1 MPLDYAAIGG
11 RLQARRKD
19 WGSHRR
25 TRRNGP
31 GITVVYL
38 SKIEN
43 GRVHP
48 TLDLLDRLCCVLEYD
63 LARAFTGVQTTSPDY
78 GQEQVLRLFNACAAA
93 CQACCFWLLLEQLAT
108 LT

>member
-11 RLQARRKD
+11 RLQARRKELGITQED
-19 WGSHRR
+19 AAERV
-25 TRRNGP
+25 
-31 GITVVYL
+31 GITVAYL

-48 TLDLLDRLCCVLEYD
+48 TLDLPDRLCCVLEYD
-63 LARAFTGVQTTSPDY
+63 LARAYTGVQTTSPDY
-78 GQEQVLRLFNACAAA
+78 GQEQVLRLFNACAPRVKPVV
-93 CQACCFWLLLEQLAT
+93 LHLLEQLAT

>member
-11 RLQARRKD
+11 RLQARRKELGITQED
-19 WGSHRR
+19 AAERA
-25 TRRNGP
+25 

-63 LARAFTGVQTTSPDY
+63 LALSLIHISEPTRPY
-78 GQEQVLRLFNACAAA
+78 
-93 CQACCFWLLLEQLAT
+93 
-108 LT
+108 

>member
-11 RLQARRKD
+11 RLQARRKELGITQED
-19 WGSHRR
+19 AAERA
-25 TRRNGP
+25 

-63 LARAFTGVQTTSPDY
+63 LARAFTSAPTSPSWWTST
-78 GQEQVLRLFNACAAA
+78 LRSSPICRASNSKGSRRLV
-93 CQACCFWLLLEQLAT
+93 
-108 LT
+108 

>member
-1 MPLDYAAIGG
+1 MITCLWIML
-11 RLQARRKD
+11 RLVAGCRRGERN

-31 GITVVYL
+31 ASLWSTCPKL
-38 SKIEN
+38 KT
-43 GRVHP
+43 

-78 GQEQVLRLFNACAAA
+78 GQEQVLRLFNACAPRVKPVV
-93 CQACCFWLLLEQLAT
+93 LHLLEQLAT

>member
-1 MPLDYAAIGG
+1 ML
-11 RLQARRKD
+11 RLVAGCRRGERN
-19 WGSHRR
+19 WGSH
-25 TRRNGP
+25 
-31 GITVVYL
+31 
-38 SKIEN
+38 KIEN

-78 GQEQVLRLFNACAAA
+78 GQEQVLRLFNACAPRVKPVV
-93 CQACCFWLLLEQLAT
+93 LHLLEQLAT

>member
-11 RLQARRKD
+11 RLQARRKELGITQED
-19 WGSHRR
+19 AAERA
-25 TRRNGP
+25 

-78 GQEQVLRLFNACAAA
+78 GQELFNACAPRVKPVV
-93 CQACCFWLLLEQLAT
+93 LHLLEQLAT